1 MPIMVDPISPY
12 LFRYSEVAEVAGLA
26 EQSVRAGVGKGR
38 FRATLRGRMETREV
52 ARIRSEMIARG
63 RPVPPLPPEL
73 VDIFAKLEAR
83 IKPKRPRKG

>member
-1 MPIMVDPISPY
+1 MRS
-12 LFRYSEVAEVAGLA
+12 
-26 EQSVRAGVGKGR
+26 GVY
-38 FRATLRGRMETREV
+38 RGRYRPTIRGWYEAREV